1 MAINKINN
9 YRADLDGL
17 RAIAVLSV
25 VVFHIDEALIPGG
38 FVGVDIFFVLSGYL
52 ISRYIFEKLNEQSFS
67 LAEFYRRRIK
77 RIAPAMLVV
86 LLVVLVLSQLIMLP
100 NDAEKVAESVIWSLF
115 SLTNFY
121 FYSSEDLSYFAS
133 VMNEKPLLHFWTLGV
148 EEQFY
153 LIWPVCLMLFYRY
166 FNARYFLY
174 LLILLATCSFI
185 SAQYYSVVSPSFS
198 YYMLP
203 TRAGELLIGAIVA
216 HLILSSA
223 NKAKKVGQGL
233 SIIGSL
239 MIVWSFFY
247 ISAEDIFPGILA
259 LIPTLGTAFIIY
271 SGQYKVSWV
280 SGLLERKPLVFVGLI
295 SYSTYLWHWPIIAFF
310 NYGLFELSGL
320 AFSVILLLTL
330 LCGWLSFT
338 FIEKPFRYSKWT
350 FKKVFVNQLV
360 MPSMAIMCLSL
371 IFLLGQGY
379 GLRSFSESYQTQ
391 LQRIQSEV
399 KPAYSYQYICQK
411 PYISKKDLNEQGCV
425 VGEINSQSN
434 AENPATETDI
444 ILIGDSN
451 AAHYVGMLGEFANQ
465 QKFQFRNAQI
475 SACPPVMGN
484 VEQFVK
490 RKYFDDCRRSLNNL
504 WPELSNYQTV
514 IISASWSHYQQTST
528 EFLPSFFATV
538 NALIEQGK
546 DIIILGKV
554 PVIISYNKECL
565 ARAISYPLV
574 DCQSAPTYL
583 EKQLDITNLALTSF
597 AAEQQHVA
605 YYDANEFLCEN
616 KNCSAYNQNGQ
627 ALYFDQSHLS
637 IPGSWLLGKEIVR
650 FEGVPYPFNLL
661 GE

>member
-25 VVFHIDEALIPGG
+25 VVFHIDEVLIPGG

-86 LLVVLVLSQLIMLP
+86 LLVVLVFSQLIMLP

-166 FNARYFLY
+166 FNTRCFLY
-174 LLILLATCSFI
+174 LLIFLATCSFI

-216 HLILSSA
+216 HLILSSE

-259 LIPTLGTAFIIY
+259 LIPTLGTAFLIY
-271 SGQYKVSWV
+271 SGQYKVSWI
-280 SGLLERKPLVFVGLI
+280 SWLLERKPLVYIGLI
-295 SYSTYLWHWPIIAFF
+295 SYSTYLWHWPIIAF
-310 NYGLFELSGL
+310 
-320 AFSVILLLTL
+320 LT
-330 LCGWLSFT
+330 T
-338 FIEKPFRYSKWT
+338 
-350 FKKVFVNQLV
+350 
-360 MPSMAIMCLSL
+360 
-371 IFLLGQGY
+371 
-379 GLRSFSESYQTQ
+379 
-391 LQRIQSEV
+391 
-399 KPAYSYQYICQK
+399 AY
-411 PYISKKDLNEQGCV
+411 LN
-425 VGEINSQSN
+425 
-434 AENPATETDI
+434 
-444 ILIGDSN
+444 
-451 AAHYVGMLGEFANQ
+451 
-465 QKFQFRNAQI
+465 
-475 SACPPVMGN
+475 
-484 VEQFVK
+484 
-490 RKYFDDCRRSLNNL
+490 
-504 WPELSNYQTV
+504 
-514 IISASWSHYQQTST
+514 
-528 EFLPSFFATV
+528 
-538 NALIEQGK
+538 
-546 DIIILGKV
+546 
-554 PVIISYNKECL
+554 
-565 ARAISYPLV
+565 
-574 DCQSAPTYL
+574 
-583 EKQLDITNLALTSF
+583 
-597 AAEQQHVA
+597 
-605 YYDANEFLCEN
+605 
-616 KNCSAYNQNGQ
+616 
-627 ALYFDQSHLS
+627 
-637 IPGSWLLGKEIVR
+637 
-650 FEGVPYPFNLL
+650 
-661 GE
+661 